1 MAESSRDQ
9 MLPGGVDRPI
19 ANTRMFLEDI
29 KARGF
34 CPSGIIDVGANH
46 GSWTRLALSIFPKA
60 RVIMIEPQEEMKD
73 ELEGL
78 CRSYESVEYIKAGA
92 GKASGELVQT
102 IWEDLQGSSFIPEV
116 NLDKLADR
124 TQRLTPMITLDEL
137 LSERKSFVP
146 DLVKLDI
153 QGFELEALKG
163 ASSAF
168 GITEVFILE
177 TSLYQF
183 MNAMPTTSDCV
194 RFMHDNGYE
203 LYDITEYLRR
213 PYDGA
218 LGQVDLAFALREGT
232 LRSSN
237 RWNAG

>member
-1 MAESSRDQ
+1 

-34 CPSGIIDVGANH
+34 NPSGIIDVGANH

-60 RVIMIEPQEEMKD
+60 QVIMIEPQEEMTD

-78 CRSYESVEYIKAGA
+78 CRSFESVEYIKAGA

-124 TQRLTPMITLDEL
+124 TQRLTPIITLDEL
-137 LSERKSFVP
+137 LRERKSFVP

-153 QGFELEALKG
+153 QGYELEALKG

-168 GITEVFILE
+168 GITEVFILD
-177 TSLYQF
+177 TSLYHF
-183 MNAMPTTSDCV
+183 MNDMPTTSDCV
-194 RFMHDNGYE
+194 TFMHDNGYD

-237 RWNAG
+237 RWNAE